1 VKRAAFVA
9 GVSLMVA
16 AAGCAGFD
24 LSPSSVETWS
34 GPPFPVD
41 RVTGIEVLPVADVR
55 TMDRGESVR
64 TAQLVRET
72 AMSLLREKG
81 YGVTASGGPL
91 AAMASTA
98 TAAALLDVSSVA
110 DRSPS
115 ANGFALALA
124 VEGTEPDL
132 VVVPATVRV
141 SVRGVIVDVAD
152 RAIVWSGASVAEA
165 GTLTGAMA
173 ASPGATLYSAIGQA
187 MRALLA
193 DLPDRPD

>member
-1 VKRAAFVA
+1 MKRAAIVVGA
-9 GVSLMVA
+9 SLMIA

-24 LSPSSVETWS
+24 LTPSSVETWS
-34 GPPFPVD
+34 GPPFPVE
-41 RVTGIEVLPVADVR
+41 RVTAIEVLPVADVR
-55 TMDRGESVR
+55 TLDRGESVR
-64 TAQLVRET
+64 TAQLARET

-81 YGVTASGGPL
+81 YAVTASGGPL

-98 TAAALLDVSSVA
+98 TAAAVLDVESVA

-115 ANGFALALA
+115 ANGFVLALA

-132 VVVPATVRV
+132 AVAPATVRV
-141 SVRGVIVDVAD
+141 GLRCVIVDVAD
-152 RAIVWSGASVAEA
+152 RVIVWSGASVAEA
-165 GTLTGAMA
+165 ASLTGAMA

-193 DLPDRPD
+193 DLPDRFD